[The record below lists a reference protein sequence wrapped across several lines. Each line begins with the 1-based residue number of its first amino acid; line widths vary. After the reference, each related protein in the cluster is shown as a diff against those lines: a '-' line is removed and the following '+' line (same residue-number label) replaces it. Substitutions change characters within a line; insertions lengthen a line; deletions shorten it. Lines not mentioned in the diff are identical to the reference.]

1 VLERRLEGASA
12 EPLVADHHDSAAAPC
27 QSSAAA
33 LGSIHRLD
41 PNLATLHSHP
51 LVSHSYRVSPL
62 LLFYAP
68 PPPARVGDRDDSK
81 RFFCP
86 QRCVITKGGVFLS
99 NKEKTDG
106 SVTGWTAM
114 SYWEGKCLVSSGGC
128 VARCLWMRGRSMC
141 LDGLMA

>member
-1 VLERRLEGASA
+1 VLEHRLEGASA
-12 EPLVADHHDSAAAPC
+12 EPLVDDHHDSAAAPC

-81 RFFCP
+81 RFFF
-86 QRCVITKGGVFLS
+86 VH
-99 NKEKTDG
+99 
-106 SVTGWTAM
+106 SVA
-114 SYWEGKCLVSSGGC
+114 
-128 VARCLWMRGRSMC
+128 
-141 LDGLMA
+141 